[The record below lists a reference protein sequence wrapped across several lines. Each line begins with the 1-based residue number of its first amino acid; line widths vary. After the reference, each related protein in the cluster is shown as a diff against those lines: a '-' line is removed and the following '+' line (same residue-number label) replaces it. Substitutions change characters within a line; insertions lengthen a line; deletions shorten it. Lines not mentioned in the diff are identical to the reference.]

1 MKMPIEKLLMSL
13 IVAQVPFYSAC
24 NFGKTGQVSRTKR
37 CCFFC
42 ISVSETGWLFGSKK
56 VDKVTHYQQGN
67 ELENIIVL
75 GIQLEWGLFF
85 VTKRQSDPF
94 SARDIFVW
102 CCFPV
107 FVLRAHL
114 APFPCFQH
122 QIDHWPH
129 WSHVNGDLS
138 NLDNIKTFAK
148 RDKWRCR
155 KK

>member
-13 IVAQVPFYSAC
+13 ILAQVPFYSAC

-94 SARDIFVW
+94 SARDICVW

-114 APFPCFQH
+114 APSLFSTLYRPLTPLKSREWGPVQPWYH
-122 QIDHWPH
+122 QDFC
-129 WSHVNGDLS
+129 
-138 NLDNIKTFAK
+138 IKGQT
-148 RDKWRCR
+148 
-155 KK
+155 